1 MENTMKKYFLL
12 ISSTFIFFCSVNFG
26 QVLPNRTLEPLV
38 LQGSEIP
45 QLIGQNPTT
54 IVGFKNVSGKWIQ
67 IPIQTD
73 ERELKDIVT
82 PYGALA
88 ANTGNPPSPS
98 NPKIMFYSD
107 AGTFIGADSN
117 PAFDA
122 DDELVFM
129 LKDVGGVATGG
140 RKPRGTRPYPR
151 IAVSVTDPID
161 GKRGYIYLFVSD
173 GTLAQNAGVNYV
185 NYSTNLPSTA
195 GFPANLNSTNLE
207 NSTVTTPKYGWHFSS
222 EWVSD
227 ELRITEGGAAGVD
240 ILDRHKNFFADG
252 NCARSEDTF
261 SAAENGF
268 ATNKTGAIRAIRSY
282 MGANSGPL
290 TQRTHL
296 FYEGRQDIYTDLR
309 VHTIASIYDA
319 FDYSPA
325 ASGATYCNNANPN
338 GVTIDGTQDT
348 LASGD
353 LSWEA
358 VTGNQ
363 GSLVILHSRTTT
375 LTNADATFSLYYDD
389 NRLAPASNCTG
400 DGQAWGTSGGG
411 IVFGNVCTDPLGGNC
426 GTASTKYRT
435 YRSQRTVY
443 FLQPNAGCPIAAS
456 FLNRRNN
463 AVAAGVNNF

>member
-1 MENTMKKYFLL
+1 MKNTMKSFLL
-12 ISSTFIFFCSVNFG
+12 LVSSVFAFSGSPVFG
-26 QVLPNRTLEPLV
+26 QILSNRTLEPLV
-38 LQGSEIP
+38 LQGSGLP
-45 QLIGQNPTT
+45 RLIGQNPST
-54 IVGFKNVSGKWIQ
+54 IVGFKNVSGRWIQ

-73 ERELKDIVT
+73 ERESKDIVT
-82 PYGALA
+82 PYGSLA
-88 ANTGNPPSPS
+88 ANTGYPPSPS

-107 AGTFIGADSN
+107 AATFIGADSDTS
-117 PAFDA
+117 FDA

-129 LKDVGGVATGG
+129 LKDAGGVAQGG
-140 RKPRGTRPYPR
+140 RKPRGTRPSPR

-161 GKRGYIYLFVSD
+161 GKRGYIYLFISD
-173 GTLAQNAGVNYV
+173 GTLAQNANVNYV
-185 NYSTNLPSTA
+185 NYTTNLSSTA
-195 GFPANLNSTNLE
+195 GFPANLNGTNLE

-240 ILDRHKNFFADG
+240 ILDRYKNFFANG
-252 NCARSEDTF
+252 VCGRSEDTF

-309 VHTIASIYDA
+309 VHTIGSIYDA

-325 ASGATYCNNANPN
+325 ASGATYCNNFNPN
-338 GVTIDGTQDT
+338 GATIDGNQDT
-348 LASGD
+348 LMSGD
-353 LSWEA
+353 LNWEA

-363 GSLVILHSRTTT
+363 GSLVILHSRVTT
-375 LTNADATFSLYYDD
+375 LTNTDATFSSYYDD

-411 IVFGNVCTDPLGGNC
+411 IVFGNVCTDPLGNC
-426 GTASTKYRT
+426 GTSSNSYRT
-435 YRSQRTVY
+435 LRSQRTVY
-443 FLQPNAGCPIAAS
+443 FLQPNAGCLIAAS
-456 FLNRRNN
+456 FLDRRNN
-463 AVAAGVNNF
+463 AVVTRINDF